1 MWFGLALLV
10 AGLFIGFADRLA
22 EYGLVNQVYY
32 LVLVAVNLAAAGS
45 LFGTL
50 HSRARYRGEAKWGKW
65 EMSGPVVV
73 FALGMLAGMWFAP
86 GSGSFGV
93 TAFVEGPNGPLRQ
106 GRVILD
112 FGADRR
118 VEAIG
123 EKGAAF
129 FAGIPANFRGQEVAA
144 SLEAEGFEREE
155 SGRVKLAGDSVYIRV
170 RRRAIRLHGI
180 VLDEQAEPIATGNVE
195 FDGLSIPIKNGRFD
209 SLVPGDLVKS
219 ETVTV
224 DIRAPG
230 FVSQTHQL
238 VPHSQEFR
246 TKLTRKTSK

>member
-1 MWFGLALLV
+1 
-10 AGLFIGFADRLA
+10 
-22 EYGLVNQVYY
+22 
-32 LVLVAVNLAAAGS
+32 
-45 LFGTL
+45 
-50 HSRARYRGEAKWGKW
+50 
-65 EMSGPVVV
+65 
-73 FALGMLAGMWFAP
+73 
-86 GSGSFGV
+86 
-93 TAFVEGPNGPLRQ
+93 
-106 GRVILD
+106 
-112 FGADRR
+112 
-118 VEAIG
+118 
-123 EKGAAF
+123 
-129 FAGIPANFRGQEVAA
+129 
-144 SLEAEGFEREE
+144 
-155 SGRVKLAGDSVYIRV
+155 
-170 RRRAIRLHGI
+170 LHGI